1 MIPRGDT
8 AKTTSERDWWI
19 NPDHKI
25 YQKWRMFIFIIVA
38 LLVEYVIPLRLS
50 FEPKRTISLWLM
62 VLDTTVDFIMFID
75 SILKFLIPLNVDGT
89 LFINLY
95 AF

>member
-1 MIPRGDT
+1 VIPRVDT
-8 AKTTSERDWWI
+8 AKTKFEMDWWI

-25 YQKWRMFIFIIVA
+25 YQKWRMFIFMIVA

-50 FEPKRTISLWLM
+50 FEPKRTISLWLT
-62 VLDTTVDFIMFID
+62 VLDTTIDIIMFID
-75 SILKFLIPLNVDGT
+75 STLKFFIPLNVDGT

-95 AF
+95 TF